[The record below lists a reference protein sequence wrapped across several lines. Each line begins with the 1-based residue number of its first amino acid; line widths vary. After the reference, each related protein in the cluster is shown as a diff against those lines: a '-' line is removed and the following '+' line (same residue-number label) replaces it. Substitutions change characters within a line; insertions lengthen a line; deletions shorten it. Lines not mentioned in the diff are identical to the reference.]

1 MTTTSGGCLCG
12 AVRYEFTGVPLWAGY
27 CHCESCRRA
36 TGAPVAAFIGVNQAA
51 VTFTGE
57 PPEVYPSSPG
67 VERWFCG
74 SCGSPLAYVGERWPE
89 EVHLYTASLDEP
101 AKHPPRFHVNCRE
114 QLPWL
119 VMGDALPRFAVT
131 SAEE

>member
-12 AVRYEFTGVPLWAGY
+12 AVRYEITGAPLWSGY

-51 VTFTGE
+51 VAFTGE

-74 SCGSPLAYVGERWPE
+74 VCGSPLAYVGERWPG
-89 EVHLYTASLDEP
+89 EVHLYTASLDAPEQ
-101 AKHPPRFHVNCRE
+101 HPPRFHVNCRE

-119 VMGDALPRFAVT
+119 VLGDALPRFEVT

>member
-12 AVRYEFTGVPLWAGY
+12 AIRYEFSGVPLWAGY

-36 TGAPVAAFIGVNQAA
+36 TGAPVAAFIGVPQSA
-51 VTFTGE
+51 VNFSGE
-57 PPEVYPSSPG
+57 PPSVFPSSPG

-74 SCGSPLAYVGERWPE
+74 ACGSPLAYVGERWPD
-89 EVHLYTASLDEP
+89 EVHLYTASLDDP
-101 AKHPPRFHVNCRE
+101 SQCPPRFHVNCRE

-119 VMGDALPRFAVT
+119 VLGDALPRFAIT